1 VKREVK
7 YVIRFTRYE
16 IQRKVRWCRISKRG
30 LKVNGGIKAETVRLI
45 DESNNQIGIVARNE
59 AMSRA
64 RSVGLDLVEVAPT
77 SNPPVC
83 RIMDYGKWQY
93 QQKRR
98 VRESHKKHQLHATT
112 LKEIRL
118 RPETDKH
125 DLDIK
130 LNHAREFLEKGHK
143 VQFTMFFRGRQ
154 MLHRDQGYS
163 ILEDITEL
171 LQELAKIERPS
182 TMSGR
187 RMTLLLV
194 PK

>member
-1 VKREVK
+1 
-7 YVIRFTRYE
+7 
-16 IQRKVRWCRISKRG
+16 
-30 LKVNGGIKAETVRLI
+30 VNGGIKAERVRLI
-45 DESNNQIGIVARNE
+45 DESNNQVGVVATSE
-59 AMSRA
+59 AMRRA
-64 RSVGLDLVEVAPT
+64 RDAGLDLVEVAPT
-77 SNPPVC
+77 SDPPVC

-98 VRESHKKHQLHATT
+98 IREAHKKSQHHTTT

-118 RPETDKH
+118 RPETEKH

-130 LNHAREFLEKGHK
+130 INHAREFLEKGHK

-154 MLHRDQGYS
+154 LLHREQGYA
-163 ILEDITEL
+163 IYEEIIELMEDV
-171 LQELAKIERPS
+171 AKVERPS
-182 TMSGR
+182 RMAGR

>member
-1 VKREVK
+1 MPRH
-7 YVIRFTRYE
+7 
-16 IQRKVRWCRISKRG
+16 
-30 LKVNGGIKAETVRLI
+30 
-45 DESNNQIGIVARNE
+45 E

-64 RSVGLDLVEVAPT
+64 REAGLDLVEVAPT
-77 SNPPVC
+77 SEPPVC

-93 QQKRR
+93 EQKRKI
-98 VRESHKKHQLHATT
+98 REAHKKNQHHTTT

-130 LNHAREFLEKGHK
+130 LNHAREFLAKGHK

-163 ILEDITEL
+163 KLEEITQSMED
-171 LQELAKIERPS
+171 LAKIERPS
-182 TMSGR
+182 KMSGR

>member
-1 VKREVK
+1 
-7 YVIRFTRYE
+7 
-16 IQRKVRWCRISKRG
+16 
-30 LKVNGGIKAETVRLI
+30 
-45 DESNNQIGIVARNE
+45 
-59 AMSRA
+59 M
-64 RSVGLDLVEVAPT
+64 DLVEVAPT
-77 SNPPVC
+77 SSPPVC

-93 QQKRR
+93 QQKRKI
-98 VRESHKKHQLHATT
+98 REAHKKSQRHSTT

-154 MLHRDQGYS
+154 MLHKDHGYAM
-163 ILEDITEL
+163 LEQIAES
-171 LQELAKIERPS
+171 LQDLAKVERPGR
-182 TMSGR
+182 MAGR

-194 PK
+194 SK

>member
-1 VKREVK
+1 M
-7 YVIRFTRYE
+7 
-16 IQRKVRWCRISKRG
+16 
-30 LKVNGGIKAETVRLI
+30 TVRLI
-45 DESNNQIGIVARNE
+45 DEENNQIGIVPRND

-64 RSVGLDLVEVAPT
+64 REAGLDLVEVAPT
-77 SNPPVC
+77 SEPPVC

-93 QQKRR
+93 QQKRKI
-98 VRESHKKHQLHATT
+98 REAHKKHEHHTT
-112 LKEIRL
+112 SLKEIRL

-154 MLHRDQGYS
+154 MLHRERGYEIYEKIAES
-163 ILEDITEL
+163 FQD
-171 LQELAKIERPS
+171 LAKIERPS
-182 TMSGR
+182 RMAGR

>member
-1 VKREVK
+1 MGVVNTREA
-7 YVIRFTRYE
+7 IA
-16 IQRKVRWCRISKRG
+16 
-30 LKVNGGIKAETVRLI
+30 KA
-45 DESNNQIGIVARNE
+45 NE
-59 AMSRA
+59 
-64 RSVGLDLVEVAPT
+64 VGLDLVEVAPT
-77 SNPPVC
+77 SDPPVC
-83 RIMDYGKWQY
+83 RIMDYGKWLY
-93 QQKRR
+93 EQKRKT
-98 VRESHKKHQLHATT
+98 REAHKKNVRHTAT

-154 MLHRDQGYS
+154 MLHRDRGYEIYEEIAES
-163 ILEDITEL
+163 FQD
-171 LQELAKIERPS
+171 LAKIERPS
-182 TMSGR
+182 RMAGR